1 MYFPSPKRSD
11 FSKRTILLN
20 SNIDGEV
27 STHRPHLV
35 TEAQRDAFDHVLYT
49 TTDRANSNQFLFI
62 SPPFVNLEPL
72 RFLSKETECYIDV
85 IEVPPLGAS
94 GALHC
99 ASLQSK
105 RRVGRDLA
113 TEHCCR

>member
-1 MYFPSPKRSD
+1 MYFPPLKFSD
-11 FSKRTILLN
+11 FSKRAILLN

-62 SPPFVNLEPL
+62 SPPFANLEPL
-72 RFLSKETECYIDV
+72 LFLSEETECYIDV
-85 IEVPPLGAS
+85 IEVPPL
-94 GALHC
+94 
-99 ASLQSK
+99 SLWGPSLC
-105 RRVGRDLA
+105 VPS
-113 TEHCCR
+113 E